1 MEIAF
6 SPRMSNATVVMVS
19 ASILAVLI
27 GYGVVE
33 NIGHSSNDSRSIP
46 NPTQEIEIHPQE
58 LPPATLCTNC

>member
-6 SPRMSNATVVMVS
+6 SPRMSNATVALVS

-27 GYGVVE
+27 EYAVVE
-33 NIGHSSNDSRSIP
+33 NIDHSSNDSQSIP

>member
-6 SPRMSNATVVMVS
+6 SPRMSNAAVALVS

-27 GYGVVE
+27 EYAVAE
-33 NIGHSSNDSRSIP
+33 NIDHSSNDSRSIP